1 MKDINHLLT
10 ALLGSEE
17 SSTFEGRLVLS
28 CILSAS
34 IISFFSIFANMEM
47 GLGSVTVILVII
59 SFFFYGYAY
68 ILGRFLKKLP
78 LAKLLFTVY
87 SILFCNVYW
96 WVDYGSRGSAM
107 YIFPV
112 FFSAMIFVW
121 NNISIKLIS
130 IIIWAN
136 ILLLFSIE
144 LIWPDI
150 IPHFPSERARI
161 IDSYAGLL
169 IFLAVLSFL
178 VLNAKKNYIKQFIM
192 AQRSDKLKS
201 AFLANMSHE
210 IRTPLNAIMGFTSL
224 FTSRELSREKK
235 ELYSQLIIDNS
246 KYLMQ
251 LLSDILDISLIESG
265 QLKIKKSNVVL
276 PELLGRLHQNY
287 LCTIKETGK
296 PNIQLLLNHPPES
309 VSLETDEL
317 RFEQIMN
324 NLVNNALKFTS
335 EGYVKIGYYLQDH
348 EYIFFV
354 EDTGSGIKEEFQPEI
369 FNRFVKNDDNLNES
383 FVRGAGIGLSL
394 TKELVL
400 LLGGKIW
407 FTSIYTEGS
416 TFYFSLPFNSTQ

>member
-17 SSTFEGRLVLS
+17 TSTFEGRLVLS
-28 CILSAS
+28 CILSACV
-34 IISFFSIFANMEM
+34 ISFFSIFANLEM
-47 GLGSVTVILVII
+47 GLGSLTVILVII
-59 SFFFYGYAY
+59 SFVFYGYAFV
-68 ILGRFLKKLP
+68 LGRFCKRLA

-121 NNISIKLIS
+121 NNVSIKLIS
-130 IIIWAN
+130 IIIWTN
-136 ILLLFSIE
+136 ILILFLIE
-144 LIWPDI
+144 LIEPNI
-150 IPHFPSERARI
+150 IPYFPTEKARI

-178 VLNAKKNYIKQFIM
+178 VLNAKKNYIKQFKM

-224 FTSRELSREKK
+224 FTSRELSKEKK
-235 ELYSQLIIDNS
+235 ELYSQLILDNS

-265 QLKIKKSNVVL
+265 QLKIKKSNVVI
-276 PELLGRLHQNY
+276 PEFLNRLYQNY
-287 LCTIKETGK
+287 QCSVKESGK
-296 PNIQLLLNHPPES
+296 QNVQLLLNHPRGN
-309 VSLETDEL
+309 VTIETDEL
-317 RFEQIMN
+317 RLEQILN

-335 EGYVKIGYYLQDH
+335 EGYVKMGYYLQDKD
-348 EYIFFV
+348 YIFFV

-369 FNRFVKNDDNLNES
+369 FNRFVKNDDNLNEN

-394 TKELVL
+394 TKELVH

-416 TFYFSLPFNSTQ
+416 TFFFSLPFKPKR